1 VSTQDTE
8 TLPEL
13 VEALLTHDFKAEIVK
28 TQDGGYGIAL
38 MLDGWYTSRHNDFAL
53 DAESVLPYWQ
63 DIVDRIRAL
72 AAEERR

>member
-1 VSTQDTE
+1 MTTQDTE

-28 TQDGGYGIAL
+28 TEDGSYGIAL
-38 MLDGWYTSRHNDFAL
+38 LLDGWYTSSQNDLGL

-63 DIVDRIRAL
+63 DVLDRVRVL
-72 AAEERR
+72 AAEEPR